1 MCINENTTSQNTEKQ
16 RQQFLDGIIIR
27 FCTGIHHPHG
37 LKPPRSTWQ
46 CKSQGTMYLSYNK
59 GWLGTAKSRK
69 QNAGFLHS
77 NGNESGFAISA
88 KSLSTRERNHSVSA
102 HVMHWAQYQTRAGSD
117 PPDCQDLNP
126 SPKHSGQSKQ
136 RKKWPK
142 SFIFN
147 ASNTIWRAG
156 LKAESVDMFFTCLQ
170 HSLWDATTH
179 RVFIVTRSKEHS
191 SWWLLAQELELL
203 NDQGIS
209 FFLSPFKTSS
219 CWIRCLQSKS
229 TIPKEL
235 LCASGHLW
243 AYQEATGLG
252 DRLPCIH
259 PNTDLTTW
267 EL

>member
-1 MCINENTTSQNTEKQ
+1 MGMNRDLQYQQNHC
-16 RQQFLDGIIIR
+16 L
-27 FCTGIHHPHG
+27 
-37 LKPPRSTWQ
+37 L
-46 CKSQGTMYLSYNK
+46 
-59 GWLGTAKSRK
+59 
-69 QNAGFLHS
+69 
-77 NGNESGFAISA
+77 ESGTT
-88 KSLSTRERNHSVSA
+88 L
-102 HVMHWAQYQTRAGSD
+102 YQHTWCTEHNTKPELALTLLTARTLTLPQSIQDRA
-117 PPDCQDLNP
+117 
-126 SPKHSGQSKQ
+126 SKE
-136 RKKWPK
+136 KKWPK